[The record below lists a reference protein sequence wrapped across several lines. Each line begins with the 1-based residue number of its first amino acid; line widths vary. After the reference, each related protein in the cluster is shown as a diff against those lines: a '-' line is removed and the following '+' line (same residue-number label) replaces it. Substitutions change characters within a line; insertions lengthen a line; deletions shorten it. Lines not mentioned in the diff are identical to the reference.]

1 MEVIIGAFSKCL
13 PCFPDLLAPLVSLN
27 DSRYKIIRLLGEGGF
42 SYVYLVSLK
51 GNPSSLYALKKI
63 RCPFGTNDETYKN
76 AIKEI
81 NNYHRFANSKTPY
94 IVQSIDDAIIPDV
107 DGSYTI
113 YVLLP
118 YFHKSVQD
126 EINYRVLNNTSMEE
140 PEVLRIFIGVCRGL
154 QIMHKYSGTGTSRTS
169 NMVEGESQNPEEDEL
184 LPGGSDAEEGE
195 ELGGLSGGTELREL
209 VPYAHHDI
217 KPANVMLSAEGLPVL
232 VDLGSCS
239 KARVTVTTRQQA
251 LSLTDFA
258 QEHCTLPY
266 RAPELL
272 DVSTG
277 ANITEKTD
285 IWSLGCLL
293 YCCCF
298 GLSPFEKLEIEQG
311 ANINLAITQGKYSV
325 PTNHKFSPELINLID
340 DCLKLDPQ
348 NRPSVDQLLESALS
362 ISRL

>member
-1 MEVIIGAFSKCL
+1 MDFVIGAFSRCL
-13 PCFPDLLAPLVSLN
+13 PCFPDLLAPYLSIN
-27 DSRYKIIRLLGEGGF
+27 GSKYKIIRLLGEGGF

-81 NNYHRFANSKTPY
+81 NSYHRFANSKTPY
-94 IVQSIDDAIIPDV
+94 IIQAIDEAIVPEV
-107 DGSYTI
+107 DGSNTV

-118 YFHKSVQD
+118 YFTKSVQD
-126 EINYRVLNNTSMEE
+126 EINYRVLNNLTIDEAE
-140 PEVLRIFIGVCRGL
+140 ILRIFVGVCRGL
-154 QIMHKYSGTGTSRTS
+154 QIMHKYSGTGASTSES
-169 NMVEGESQNPEEDEL
+169 MVDSESHNPEEDEL
-184 LPGGSDAEEGE
+184 LPGGSDGDEDDGIA
-195 ELGGLSGGTELREL
+195 TELRQL

-217 KPANVMLSAEGLPVL
+217 KPANIMLSAEGLPVL

-239 KARVTVTTRQQA
+239 RARVSVSTRQQA

-277 ANITEKTD
+277 ATITEKTD
-285 IWSLGCLL
+285 IWSLGCVL
-293 YCCCF
+293 YACCF
-298 GLSPFEKLEIEQG
+298 GLSPFEKLEVEQG
-311 ANINLAITQGKYSV
+311 ANINLAITQGKFVIPENHQYS
-325 PTNHKFSPELINLID
+325 SELIAIITS
-340 DCLKLDPQ
+340 CLKIEPSE
-348 NRPSVDQLLESALS
+348 RPSVDQLLESTLS
-362 ISRL
+362 ISH